1 MPRKRQKILRIEDK
15 DDPALRKWVARTMV
29 QFDARKL
36 SQAQELEFLQ
46 KVLDV
51 GLISDMPPLYGALIE
66 DLIQMGML
74 ESPHPP
80 KGIQ

>member
-1 MPRKRQKILRIEDK
+1 MPRNSKKILRIADK
-15 DDPALRKWVARTMV
+15 DDPRLRKWVARRMV

-36 SQAQELEFLQ
+36 TQPQELEFLQ

-51 GLISDMPPLYGALIE
+51 GLIPNLPPTYGALIE